1 MSESVL
7 TEVAEAPAEVT
18 LPELHRGFS
27 RLPAAQARIVAEIGR
42 AGLVWLA
49 LAVVYGSRHPLTDG
63 AIVAVTLAASI
74 WLVTLKAA
82 STPDV
87 LLFGR
92 FITKGLGIAIGLA
105 IVATLNG
112 SSVGLNIAWP
122 WLAAAALG
130 IFATTSVW
138 DGIVDQLLIAK
149 RRVLFVGFDEPD
161 GLLAEELHR
170 CRHAG
175 FEICACGSTP
185 SDAHAS
191 GVGLIGMDELEHVVA
206 AQQPDIV
213 VLADER
219 TFGEALDRL
228 LESRAKLRVAS
239 LPSFCEYALGR
250 VPVEH
255 ISPAWFMSLLH
266 LRRTEYTCHSKR
278 VFDIAAAVTGLV
290 VAAPLLALIAL
301 LAKTTPGPVLH
312 RQTRVGEGGRCF
324 TVYKIRTMRCD
335 AEHDGASFSCD
346 DDPRVTRVGRI
357 LRRTHLDELPQLWSV
372 LKGDMSMVG
381 PRPERPEFI
390 DMIEAAVPFW
400 NRRCLVKPGVTGW
413 AQILGDYASDC
424 DGMAR
429 KLSYDLWYLKHGS
442 LLVDAAICLRTVGMQ
457 VRSLLPARRDR
468 LGRARELEIGPGS

>member
-1 MSESVL
+1 MTERVL
-7 TEVAEAPAEVT
+7 TEVADAPAQVA
-18 LPELHRGFS
+18 LPEVHPGFS
-27 RLPAAQARIVAEIGR
+27 RLPAAQARIIAEIGR

-105 IVATLNG
+105 IVTTLNG
-112 SSVGLNIAWP
+112 SAVGLNVAWP
-122 WLAAAALG
+122 WLAAAAFG

-138 DGIVDQLLIAK
+138 DGVVDHVLVAK

-161 GLLAEELHR
+161 RLLTEELQR

-175 FEICACGSTP
+175 FEICAFGSAP
-185 SDAHAS
+185 SDGHAS
-191 GVGLIGMDELEHVVA
+191 TVGLVGIDELEHLVA
-206 AQQPDIV
+206 TLQPDIV

-228 LESRAKLRVAS
+228 LESRAKVRVAS
-239 LPSFCEYALGR
+239 LASFCEYALGR

-266 LRRTEYTCHSKR
+266 LRRTEYTRHSKR

-290 VAAPLLALIAL
+290 AAAPLLALLAL

-312 RQTRVGEGGRCF
+312 RQTRMGEGGRYF
-324 TVYKIRTMRCD
+324 TVYKIRTMRVD
-335 AEHDGASFSCD
+335 AEHDGAAFACE

-457 VRSLLPARRDR
+457 VRSLLPTHRDR
-468 LGRARELEIGPGS
+468 LGRTRELEIGPGS